1 MIPSRKALEAAFPGK
16 GAVLRATLTSAIPL
30 GSYASVRKLR
40 AACYHPPGAQ
50 YEMETALNEALE
62 GYGTEVIPPNFA
74 PPNPDAAYI
83 NLGDTYTTT
92 LLYDYQR
99 DKWIITSWGDWVE
112 LQERRGVKY
121 E

>member
-16 GAVLRATLTSAIPL
+16 GAVLRATLEGSIPC

-40 AACYHPPGAQ
+40 AACRYPPRAQ
-50 YEMETALNEALE
+50 YEMETALNELLE
-62 GYGTEVIPPNFA
+62 GSGAEALPYNFA
-74 PPNPDAAYI
+74 PPNPDAVYI
-83 NLGDTYTTT
+83 NMGDTYTTT

-99 DKWIITSWGDWVE
+99 GKWIITSWGEWIE
-112 LQERRGVKY
+112 RQERRGVRY